1 MASYRLLSFEK
12 DGATVPG
19 ILVDGS
25 VFDLRSEMA
34 VHAPSDDAYR
44 SIDEL
49 LADWEKAQGLLSQIS
64 NSPGSR
70 ATPLKQVELRQPIQ
84 NPGAIYCAA
93 ANYFD
98 HAAEMGNPIKKE
110 DVAPYFFI
118 KSSSVI
124 VGTGEAIRLPM
135 HHSKKFEPNLPTLL
149 LCMCRPKSGFG
160 NQKTEGDFPRLIDL

>member
-34 VHAPSDDAYR
+34 VHEADQEAYR

-49 LADWEKAQGLLSQIS
+49 LADWENAQGLLNRIS

-70 ATPLKQVELRQPIQ
+70 ATPLDQ
-84 NPGAIYCAA
+84 A
-93 ANYFD
+93 
-98 HAAEMGNPIKKE
+98 
-110 DVAPYFFI
+110 
-118 KSSSVI
+118 KS
-124 VGTGEAIRLPM
+124 
-135 HHSKKFEPNLPTLL
+135 
-149 LCMCRPKSGFG
+149 
-160 NQKTEGDFPRLIDL
+160 Q